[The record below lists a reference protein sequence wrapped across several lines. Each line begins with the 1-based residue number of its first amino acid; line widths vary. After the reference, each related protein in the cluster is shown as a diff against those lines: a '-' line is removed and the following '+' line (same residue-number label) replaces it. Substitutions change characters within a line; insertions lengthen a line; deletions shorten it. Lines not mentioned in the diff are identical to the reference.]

1 VTAFKMQNQSGYQ
14 QSPRVVGPSRSQ
26 YDPNSNMS
34 RVEHQFLTR
43 MPDIN
48 SVESDLMKLLN
59 DFSNS
64 RLKKY
69 GNNEIHENLF
79 KKMDAVRD
87 KQEKI
92 AKIHFEQDSR
102 LTAAKFV
109 FCSCTFS
116 FILIYRLLFCF
127 SKNRW

>member
-1 VTAFKMQNQSGYQ
+1 MQNQPGYQ
-14 QSPRVVGPSRSQ
+14 QSPRTGSGSGSIRSQ
-26 YDPNSNMS
+26 YDTNSNMS

-69 GNNEIHENLF
+69 GNNEIHEKLF

-92 AKIHFEQDSR
+92 ARIHFEQDSR

-109 FCSCTFS
+109 YYS
-116 FILIYRLLFCF
+116 FKLCLDDY
-127 SKNRW
+127 